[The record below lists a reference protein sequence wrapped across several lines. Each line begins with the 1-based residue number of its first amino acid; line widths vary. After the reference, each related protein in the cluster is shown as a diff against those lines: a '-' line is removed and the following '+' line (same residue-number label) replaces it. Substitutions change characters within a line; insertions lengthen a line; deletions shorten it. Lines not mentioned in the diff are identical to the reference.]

1 MAIGSAA
8 ASTGLGV
15 YQVINKSIKEKKDKE
30 AIENFQRQDLVNP
43 YSQMQLSTVK
53 ADNQTDANL
62 SANATN
68 VDALQRGGTRAV
80 IGAMPK
86 ISESNILLQGLIAED
101 FAKQDLTRQYSIAKG
116 EELITQIRENRE
128 IGALDGL
135 GQQLQTARQ
144 DAMSGFSNIVSS
156 GLALGSAL
164 DGGSALTDSGAYDNT
179 FKKKPIDLSIKIPNM
194 NVSGAYGK
202 KSPFSN

>member
-1 MAIGSAA
+1 MAIGSSV
-8 ASTGLGV
+8 ASAGLGI
-15 YQVINKSIKEKKDKE
+15 YQVVNSSIQAKKTRE

-43 YSQMQLSTVK
+43 YSQVQLSTIK

-68 VDALQRGGTRAV
+68 IDALQRGGTRAI
-80 IGAMPK
+80 IGGLPK
-86 ISESNILLQGLIAED
+86 VSESNILLQGLIAED
-101 FAKQDLTRQYSIAKG
+101 FAKQDLERQYSIAQG
-116 EELITQIRENRE
+116 EGLLTQIRENRE

-144 DAMSGFSNIVSS
+144 DAASGFSNIISS

-164 DGGSALTDSGAYDNT
+164 DEG
-179 FKKKPIDLSIKIPNM
+179 
-194 NVSGAYGK
+194 
-202 KSPFSN
+202 